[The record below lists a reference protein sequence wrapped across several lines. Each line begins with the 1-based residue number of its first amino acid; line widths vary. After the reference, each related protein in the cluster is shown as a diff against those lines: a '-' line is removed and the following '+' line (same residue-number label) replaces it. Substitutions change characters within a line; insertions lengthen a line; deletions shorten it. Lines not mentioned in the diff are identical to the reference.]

1 MPHYGERGATQEG
14 RAHRV
19 LAWGGGLASR
29 LLAWWFCPIG
39 RRKVLVPTPLH
50 PGAS

>member
-19 LAWGGGLASR
+19 LAWGSGPASR
-29 LLAWWFCPIG
+29 LPAWRFCLIG
-39 RRKVLVPTPLH
+39 GRKILVPTPLH